1 MDQYEGT
8 QSSVIGVQTVPE
20 NETHRYGIIDPV
32 EQNDRRYQVRQFVEK
47 PEKGTAPSNL
57 AIMGRY
63 VLTPEIFMFLENQQT
78 GAGGEIQ
85 LTDAIQ
91 RLNEIQRVFAYDFE
105 GTRYDVGE
113 KFGFIKTTIEM
124 ALQHKELRDE
134 LIKYMKELVEKK
146 MYMYKVRGRVLTL
159 MKVSGGEFGKRNSIE
174 LDREKVNARKSYL
187 LGKRC
192 VDVIGS
198 LLGLVLL
205 SPIFLIIVV
214 LIKYEDPK
222 GPVLFK
228 QLRVGR
234 DGKEFY
240 MYKFRSMVTDAEDR
254 LKDLLKYN
262 EVSGA
267 MFKMKEDPRIT
278 RIGKFI
284 RRTSIDELPQLINVI
299 QGDMSLVGP
308 RPLCQERLKSILI
321 MINKD

>member
-1 MDQYEGT
+1 M
-8 QSSVIGVQTVPE
+8 
-20 NETHRYGIIDPV
+20 
-32 EQNDRRYQVRQFVEK
+32 
-47 PEKGTAPSNL
+47 
-57 AIMGRY
+57 
-63 VLTPEIFMFLENQQT
+63 
-78 GAGGEIQ
+78 
-85 LTDAIQ
+85 
-91 RLNEIQRVFAYDFE
+91 
-105 GTRYDVGE
+105 
-113 KFGFIKTTIEM
+113 
-124 ALQHKELRDE
+124 
-134 LIKYMKELVEKK
+134 
-146 MYMYKVRGRVLTL
+146 TL

-308 RPLCQERLKSILI
+308 RPPLPREVKEYSDYDKQRLMVTPGCTGLWQVSGRSNIGFEEMVELDIKYISHRSIMYDFKIILKTVLVLLGS
-321 MINKD
+321 KDAY